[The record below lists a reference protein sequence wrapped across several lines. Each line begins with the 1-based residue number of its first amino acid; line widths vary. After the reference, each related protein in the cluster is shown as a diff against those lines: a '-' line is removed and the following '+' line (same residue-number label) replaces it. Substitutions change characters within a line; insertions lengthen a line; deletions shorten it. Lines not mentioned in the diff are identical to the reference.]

1 MATPAHSATEPS
13 PLESRPALD
22 RVTKAAHE
30 AVDKA
35 ADAAAPS
42 AEWLSEQADR
52 LTSTQRTLVDDA
64 CSYVTA
70 HPLKSL
76 GLAVAA
82 GFILSRMIR

>member
-13 PLESRPALD
+13 PLESRPTLD

-42 AEWLSEQADR
+42 AEWLSEQADS
-52 LTSTQRTLVDDA
+52 LKSTKRTLVDDT
-64 CSYVTA
+64 CSYVAA

-76 GLAVAA
+76 GFAVAA